1 MLDKKF
7 FRELAQNVVNMY
19 RNHIF
24 DKGLDYKGKKFKKYS
39 TEYTKAKRTGTL
51 FRQDSNYK
59 NKTSPVLTGD
69 LLRDFKVIGNP
80 NSDGFSFGTV
90 SHGGKVIGLGK
101 LGRDISTSKTPIPS
115 NIAKFIVEEADD
127 YIMQNMKKDFKDKKS
142 NVRWR

>member
-24 DKGLDYKGKKFKKYS
+24 DKGLDVKGKKFKSYS
-39 TEYTKAKRTGTL
+39 KEYGESKRAKK
-51 FRQDSNYK
+51 FKRQANEFA

-69 LLRDFKVIGNP
+69 LFRDFKLKRIKG
-80 NSDGFSFGTV
+80 DGFSFGTV

-115 NIAKFIVEEADD
+115 NIAKFIVKEAED
-127 YIMQNMKKDFKDKKS
+127 YIMGEMKKDFKDKRR
-142 NVRWR
+142 NLRL